1 MVGAGTLVGLATR
14 VTDGG
19 VVFNCQEFQ
28 AGKRQPVPAGPQG
41 NPASQT
47 YYPAAMPTGKESR

>member
-1 MVGAGTLVGLATR
+1 
-14 VTDGG
+14 
-19 VVFNCQEFQ
+19 
-28 AGKRQPVPAGPQG
+28 VPAGPQG